1 MLVQQELALDELPT
15 TYRLLK
21 IEAPDDVSTKTVDAA
36 TLPRHWRNNL
46 VATRRL
52 GDTWLEQGSSS
63 LLRVPCVIVPDTY
76 NVLLNPAHEDRRR
89 IKIVEATDHPFD
101 RRLL

>member
-1 MLVQQELALDELPT
+1 MLVQQELAVDELPR

-21 IEAPDDVSTKTVDAA
+21 IEAPDNVSMKTVDAT
-36 TLPRHWRNNL
+36 TLPRNWRDN
-46 VATRRL
+46 VAVTRRL
-52 GDTWLEQGSSS
+52 GDTWLEQGSST

-76 NVLLNPAHEDRRR
+76 NVLLNPAHKDRRR

>member
-1 MLVQQELALDELPT
+1 MDELPR

-21 IEAPDDVSTKTVDAA
+21 IEAPDDVSMKTVDAT
-36 TLPRHWRNNL
+36 TLPRNWRYN
-46 VATRRL
+46 VAVTRRL
-52 GDTWLEQGSSS
+52 GDTWLEQGSST

-76 NVLLNPAHEDRRR
+76 NVLLNPAHKDRRR
-89 IKIVEATDHPFD
+89 IKIVEATDQPFD